1 MREGRG
7 IKQVSKVIQFTLEIP
22 KRSSRAEGIAVQSST
37 NNHSNFAKL
46 HIILLDYRHVYKVGC
61 PTERAIGSW

>member
-7 IKQVSKVIQFTLEIP
+7 IKQVSKVIQLTLEIP

-37 NNHSNFAKL
+37 NNHNFAKL

-61 PTERAIGSW
+61 PTVRALDSW